1 MKSARCME
9 YLIDQFHLDDVIQ
22 YKEWNALISSNEDA
36 TIIVILQQ
44 HLLEHYEDV
53 DGRIRLIF
61 QQEFSQFKNTVFYGH
76 QKLPTRLALNKKGD
90 ILLIEIQKTKFNL
103 YYKKAQLQQWTLFYS
118 NCMVLRMLDYTIYS
132 PCMLKSFNSQFSCF
146 LLQAQSIPTT
156 IVLNIKNTP
165 QTKKLIQSQ
174 IQATDCILNEENN
187 LIVGRESNQ
196 LHIYKQKKLIP
207 FQKINLPNGLLYAKF
222 DQLNNLILLT
232 KAHLEIYFQ
241 QLGYTYQKIA
251 GIPIIN
257 NNQICNIVPI
267 DAYIIIQRTY
277 LGAEFA
283 QVCQIEDGNIQIVGK
298 IICRQIISSS
308 NHTYYLVI
316 KEKQIEIYRH
326 N

>member
-22 YKEWNALISSNEDA
+22 YKEQNALISSNEDA
-36 TIIVILQQ
+36 TVIVIFQKLQI
-44 HLLEHYEDV
+44 EHYEDV
-53 DGRIRLIF
+53 DGRMQLIF
-61 QQEFSQFKNTVFYGH
+61 QQELYQFKNTLFNRKYDI
-76 QKLPTRLALNKKGD
+76 PTRLALNQKGD
-90 ILLIEIQKTKFNL
+90 ILLIEIHKTKFNL
-103 YYKKAQLQQWTLFYS
+103 YYKKAQLQQWTHFYS
-118 NCMVLRMLDYTIYS
+118 NCTVQNISNYRFNSI
-132 PCMLKSFNSQFSCF
+132 LKSFNSQFSCF
-146 LLQAQSIPTT
+146 LLQIQSTPKT
-156 IVLNIKNTP
+156 IVLSIINTP
-165 QTKKLIQSQ
+165 QTKKLIQSL
-174 IQATDCILNEENN
+174 IQVTDCILNEDNN
-187 LIVGRESNQ
+187 IILGRESNQ
-196 LHIYKQKKLIP
+196 LHFYKQKKVIP

-241 QLGYTYQKIA
+241 QLGQTYQKIA

-283 QVCQIEDGNIQIVGK
+283 QVCQIEEGAIQLVGK
-298 IICRQIISSS
+298 IICRQIITSSS
-308 NHTYYLVI
+308 RSFYLVI
-316 KEKQIEIYRH
+316 KDKQIEIYRH